1 MLDISY
7 KIKIQK
13 VTLNRSKETRDT
25 KMLKGIAHATFW
37 TLALAI
43 PFTALAVGML
53 IFFNDLLPEIIR
65 SIILPGIDWR
75 GLTIEGSARWPE
87 IAGMIIGL
95 LVILALIPIARR
107 LSRVNQK
114 S

>member
-1 MLDISY
+1 M
-7 KIKIQK
+7 IK
-13 VTLNRSKETRDT
+13 
-25 KMLKGIAHATFW
+25 GAAHAAFW

-53 IFFNDLLPEIIR
+53 IFFNDLLPDMIR
-65 SIILPGIDWR
+65 SINLPGFDWR

-87 IAGMIIGL
+87 IAGMIIGQ

-107 LSRVNQK
+107 LSRVKQK

>member
-1 MLDISY
+1 M
-7 KIKIQK
+7 IKA
-13 VTLNRSKETRDT
+13 T
-25 KMLKGIAHATFW
+25 AHATFW

-53 IFFNDLLPEIIR
+53 IFFNDF
-65 SIILPGIDWR
+65 LPGMIQSIHLPSIDWR
-75 GLTIEGSARWPE
+75 GLTVEGSARWPE

-107 LSRVNQK
+107 LSQLKQK